1 MNPIPGDE
9 NTQFQLPILA
19 ANMVL
24 QRYDEARN
32 IITQLRDKGV
42 EQNILREAII
52 QTYLFDGYPT
62 ALEGLFILA
71 EVLGAEN
78 NPPPAES
85 LDNLSLR
92 RWVEQGES
100 TCRIIYRQNYERLLS
115 NVKRLSPD
123 FANWMVAE
131 GYGKTLSRGALNL
144 KVRELINIAILAVKD
159 YPRQLHSHLKGAM
172 NSGAGSEEIE
182 LLLEMLNPL
191 APNQISKAEI
201 LFQQILDSGQP
212 L

>member
-78 NPPPAES
+78 NPPSAES
-85 LDNLSLR
+85 LDNLTLK

-123 FANWMVAE
+123 FANWMVVE

-144 KVRELINIAILAVKD
+144 EVRELINIAILAVKD

-172 NSGAGSEEIE
+172 NAGTGRNEIK
-182 LLLEMLNPL
+182 LLLEMLKPL
-191 APNQISKAEI
+191 APSQISKAEI